1 MNAYKRRL
9 GHVSCGDIMINDPS
23 RLTANMALDP
33 ARRLMEDLRR
43 NALPVV
49 DDQRHVV
56 GMLTRD
62 ELAQDYHYG
71 ARVVDVMKKTFDVA
85 YVDQHVLD
93 IVPLISKQGWRA
105 ISVVDDQQR
114 LLGIITRSEI
124 ARALLALR

>member
-1 MNAYKRRL
+1 
-9 GHVSCGDIMINDPS
+9 
-23 RLTANMALDP
+23 
-33 ARRLMEDLRR
+33 
-43 NALPVV
+43 
-49 DDQRHVV
+49 
-56 GMLTRD
+56 MLTRD